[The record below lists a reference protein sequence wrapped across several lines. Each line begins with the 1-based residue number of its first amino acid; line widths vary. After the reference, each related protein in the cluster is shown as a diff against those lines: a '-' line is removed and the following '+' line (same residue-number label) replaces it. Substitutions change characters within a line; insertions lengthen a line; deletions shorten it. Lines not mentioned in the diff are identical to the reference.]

1 MTELADCI
9 ENREKAAA
17 AEKGAEKRIVKMFR
31 AFRGVPCK
39 TKSTKSVVHCYMLR
53 SVRGRT
59 LVPVD

>member
-1 MTELADCI
+1 MTELTDCI

-39 TKSTKSVVHCYMLR
+39 STKSVVHCYMLR
-53 SVRGRT
+53 SAR
-59 LVPVD
+59 